1 MLNKCDK
8 NSTQGGVGGKTNKP
22 NQGTALVILTP
33 SAISKSGTGLLLQ
46 LETTILSP
54 AAEAV
59 ARYLS

>member
-1 MLNKCDK
+1 MQNKCDT
-8 NSTQGGVGGKTNKP
+8 NSTQGGVGKIK
-22 NQGTALVILTP
+22 QETALVILTP
-33 SAISKSGTGLLLQ
+33 SAISKRGTGLLLQ